1 MESTQSL
8 DPETPTQSVRG
19 MCPDT
24 CVGCAPRGMCPPGS
38 RPCPT
43 IFVLWY
49 SKLSKVVKS
58 FTMVTTAVGN
68 FSPYSRTK
76 RIPRASSPDPQCE
89 RPWLLRGHQ
98 LSRSLAIA
106 TGRRSEKTN
115 FSPPIRVSRPNT
127 LPYDARLFPHLTT
140 RTLDLPTR
148 TMHLP
153 PVQALRCP
161 RTSPRAPCTHLSS
174 RVHPADD
181 CSDCCCC
188 CSCTVCC
195 ARGAVVVVMYALNAV
210 HARSDRTQ

>member
-115 FSPPIRVSRPNT
+115 FSPSAIH
-127 LPYDARLFPHLTT
+127 AE
-140 RTLDLPTR
+140 RTLKGVIALIGYTVS
-148 TMHLP
+148 LICFGSASKVA
-153 PVQALRCP
+153 VQA
-161 RTSPRAPCTHLSS
+161 
-174 RVHPADD
+174 
-181 CSDCCCC
+181 
-188 CSCTVCC
+188 
-195 ARGAVVVVMYALNAV
+195 
-210 HARSDRTQ
+210 

>member
-58 FTMVTTAVGN
+58 FTMVTTVVGN

-76 RIPRASSPDPQCE
+76 RIPPAPRPILSTSGSGCSADLPPTPQGSQT
-89 RPWLLRGHQ
+89 R
-98 LSRSLAIA
+98 LSFAHTLN
-106 TGRRSEKTN
+106 TGIVAFGAGLSQGWRNR
-115 FSPPIRVSRPNT
+115 
-127 LPYDARLFPHLTT
+127 ARLISVKRVGLCA
-140 RTLDLPTR
+140 LD
-148 TMHLP
+148 
-153 PVQALRCP
+153 
-161 RTSPRAPCTHLSS
+161 
-174 RVHPADD
+174 
-181 CSDCCCC
+181 
-188 CSCTVCC
+188 
-195 ARGAVVVVMYALNAV
+195 AV
-210 HARSDRTQ
+210 R